1 MDLEEFGLGELELL
15 DGERVTAKMRADRQ
29 GGRRLARESGSL
41 LLTDNRIIHI
51 SGEGNSRQ
59 TTMLSVQD
67 IESVSVR
74 LTFSEGI
81 GPYLWAALS
90 LALSLIL
97 YSYIEHAIGR
107 IAIPLIVLAMGA
119 YLVIDRVTERGRPSA
134 IFKAREAEIRWP
146 FDHEG
151 ESKEVYEFI
160 NSVYRAKRESAY
172 SMDEWLSLR

>member
-15 DGERVTAKMRADRQ
+15 DGERITAKMQADRQ
-29 GGRRLARESGSL
+29 GGRQLTRESGSL

-51 SGEGNSRQ
+51 SGEGDRRQ
-59 TTMLSVQD
+59 TTMISVQD

-90 LALSLIL
+90 LALGLIL
-97 YSYIEHAIGR
+97 YSYIEHTIGR
-107 IAIPLIVLAMGA
+107 IAIPLIILAMGA

-134 IFKAREAEIRWP
+134 IFKAREAEIQWP
-146 FDHEG
+146 FDSKN
-151 ESKEVYEFI
+151 ESKEVYDFI
-160 NSVYRAKRESAY
+160 NSVYRTKRASSY
-172 SMDEWLSLR
+172 NLDEWLSLH